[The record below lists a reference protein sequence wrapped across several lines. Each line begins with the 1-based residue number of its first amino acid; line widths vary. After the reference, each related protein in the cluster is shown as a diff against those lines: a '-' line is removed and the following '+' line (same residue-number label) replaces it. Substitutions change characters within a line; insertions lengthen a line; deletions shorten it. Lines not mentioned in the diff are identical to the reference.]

1 MRKLLGAL
9 AIAGL
14 AMIVSAPGADA
25 ACWWNGFTWVCT
37 PPPYAGPWRPYWRH
51 PYPSSPYWR
60 EAWRPWRYHRDWRY
74 WYERP
79 YAWYR

>member
-1 MRKLLGAL
+1 MRKLFGAL

-25 ACWWNGFTWVCT
+25 ATCWWNGFTWVCRT
-37 PPPYAGPWRPYWRH
+37 PPYAGPWRPYWRH
-51 PYPSSPYWR
+51 PHWR
-60 EAWRPWRYHRDWRY
+60 QAWGPWRHHRDWRY
-74 WYERP
+74 WHERP